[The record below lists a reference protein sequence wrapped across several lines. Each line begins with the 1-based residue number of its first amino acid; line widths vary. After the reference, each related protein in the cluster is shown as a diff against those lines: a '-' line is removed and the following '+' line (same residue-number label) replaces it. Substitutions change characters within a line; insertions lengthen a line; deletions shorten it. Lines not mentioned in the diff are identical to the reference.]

1 MQGRRGKQ
9 RAVCSSARLRQ
20 LLTAVAQKQLIS
32 TTGGGSQRPLSES
45 PQETKASVALVGARG
60 LCARSRCVAAPV
72 AKDCRTKTTWCRVSG
87 ATRVCICALGLCVLM
102 RCTMSTVARERE
114 RVFVLLNRYVCYCVL
129 YFIFVII
136 ISFSHHNIFTSHIH
150 ITTNITTIQMYEL
163 IKIKEKEKEREGES
177 CGAVNP
183 VDDLAGAGVEFR
195 AANSTQDGVSL
206 LKVCRRGLRRIA
218 RHLLVKIVSSQPLR
232 SKRMISS
239 TAARGRQS
247 PSSLP
252 RSRRP
257 PERHAE
263 LMKSAP
269 QRCATTLLW
278 LASLFLYYISR
289 LDMLT

>member
-114 RVFVLLNRYVCYCVL
+114 RVFVVLNRYVCYCVL
-129 YFIFVII
+129 YYYFCHHYFIFTYHLHFAH
-136 ISFSHHNIFTSHIH
+136 SYHHQHHHNPNVCIDR
-150 ITTNITTIQMYEL
+150 N
-163 IKIKEKEKEREGES
+163 KRERGRES